1 MIIDFHTH
9 IWNTQLDDV
18 DEFVKGLDAGGIDQ
32 ACVLP
37 IAPYMTNE
45 DVARLVDKHPDRL
58 IGFASVVPFSRT
70 TGIPRVDPADELQR
84 AVEELGLKGL
94 KIHPLIQGFK
104 IDDPGLVP
112 LMSAAGELDI
122 PVLLHTGPNMGAAGR
137 SANGKVELIE
147 DLALMCPNTTIV
159 AGHADPL
166 DVTTAYMAASMPN
179 VYLEPSISW
188 PTRHEILPKL
198 AAQVIRIAGAGKVL
212 YGTDFSI
219 GRGQRIVDINSM
231 LDDCDLSAEDR
242 ALIESGNARRLLK
255 V

>member
-9 IWNTQLDDV
+9 IWNTQLDEV
-18 DEFVKGLDAGGIDQ
+18 DTFIRGLDNGGVDM

-37 IAPYMTNE
+37 IAPYMSNE
-45 DVARLVDKHPDRL
+45 DVARLVAKHPDRL

-70 TGIPRVDPADELQR
+70 TGIPRTDPADELR
-84 AVEELGLKGL
+84 HAVEELGLKGL

-112 LMSAAGELDI
+112 LMTVAAELDI

-137 SANGKVELIE
+137 SVNGKVELIE
-147 DLALMCPNTTIV
+147 DLALMCPNTTII

-166 DVTTAYMAASMPN
+166 DVATAYMAASMPN
-179 VYLEPSISW
+179 VYLEPSIAW
-188 PTRHEILPKL
+188 PKRHEILPKL
-198 AAQVIRIAGAGKVL
+198 ARQTIDTAGASKVL

-219 GRGQRIVDINSM
+219 DRDQRIVDINSM

-242 ALIESGNARRLLK
+242 ALIENGNARRLLK
-255 V
+255 I

>member
-9 IWNTQLDDV
+9 IWNDQMHDIDT
-18 DEFVKGLDAGGIDQ
+18 FIKGLDEGGIDK

-37 IAPYMTNE
+37 IAPYMSNE
-45 DVARLVDKHPDRL
+45 DIAKLVEKHPDRL
-58 IGFASVVPFSRT
+58 IGFASVVPFSQT
-70 TGIPRVDPADELQR
+70 TGIPRTDPSEELR
-84 AVEELGLKGL
+84 HAVEDLGMKGL

-112 LMSAAGELDI
+112 LMTTAAELDI
-122 PVLLHTGPNMGAAGR
+122 PVLLHTGPNMGKAGR

-166 DVTTAYMAASMPN
+166 DIATPYMAASMPN

-188 PTRHEILPKL
+188 TKRHEILPKL
-198 AAQVIRIAGAGKVL
+198 AAQVIEIAGASKVL
-212 YGTDFSI
+212 YGTDYSI
-219 GRGQRIVDINSM
+219 GRGQRVTDINDM
-231 LDDCDLSAEDR
+231 LDDCHLSAEDR
-242 ALIESGNARRLLK
+242 DLIESGNARRLLK
-255 V
+255 I

>member
-18 DEFVKGLDAGGIDQ
+18 ETFVKGLDDGGIDM

-37 IAPYMTNE
+37 IAPYMSNE
-45 DVARLVDKHPDRL
+45 DVARLVEKHPSRL
-58 IGFASVVPFSRT
+58 IGFASVVPFART
-70 TGIPRVDPADELQR
+70 TGIPRTDPADELR
-84 AVEELGLKGL
+84 HAVENLGLRGL
-94 KIHPLIQGFK
+94 KIHPLIQGFR

-112 LMSAAGELDI
+112 LMTAAAELDI

-147 DLALMCPNTTIV
+147 DLALICPDTTIV

-166 DVTTAYMAASMPN
+166 DITSAYMAASMPN
-179 VYLEPSISW
+179 VYLEPSIAW
-188 PTRHEILPKL
+188 PRRHEILPKL
-198 AAQVIRIAGAGKVL
+198 AAQVIATAGADKIL

-219 GRGQRIVDINSM
+219 GRDQRIRDVNSM
-231 LDDCDLSAEDR
+231 LDDCGLSSEDR
-242 ALIESGNARRLLK
+242 SLIESGNARRLLK
-255 V
+255 L